1 LAEYDFMTVITC
13 IEDLRTLSRR
23 RVPKMFYEYVDSG
36 SWTESS
42 YLANERDLAAILLRQ
57 RVGIDSFPRST
68 EAAVFGEKVRMP
80 VALAPAGLTGMQH
93 ADGEI
98 LAARA
103 AAQFGVPFVL
113 STMSICS
120 IEEVAAATGAPFWFQ
135 LYLMR
140 DRDIAIGLMERA
152 RAAQCP
158 ALVLTLDLPVMGQ
171 RHRDIRNGLSTP
183 LRFNLK
189 TFLDLIAK
197 PGWCMHMLGT
207 HRRSF
212 GNIAAYA
219 RTSNIH
225 SLAEWTA
232 SQFNPSVSWKDV
244 AWVRQQWPG
253 KLILKGIMDPEDAR
267 RAADCGADALI
278 VSNHGGRQLDGAGSS
293 VRALKPVMDAVAD
306 RLDVHFD
313 GGIRSGQDV
322 LRVLSMGAKLAYI
335 GRPYL
340 YGLGALGE
348 KGVHRCLEII
358 HKELDLTM
366 AFCGLQ
372 RIADANRGIL
382 QPHDFES
389 HRFEESMGTGF
400 ERSIQRN

>member
-1 LAEYDFMTVITC
+1 
-13 IEDLRTLSRR
+13 
-23 RVPKMFYEYVDSG
+23 MFYDYVDSG

-42 YLANERDLAAILLRQ
+42 YQANERDLAAILLRQ
-57 RVGIDSFPRST
+57 RVGVESFPRST
-68 EAAVFGEKVRMP
+68 RSEVFGNEVSMP
-80 VALAPAGLTGMQH
+80 VALAPAGLTGMQY

-103 AAQFGVPFVL
+103 AEKFGVPFVL

-120 IEEVAAATGAPFWFQ
+120 IEEVAESTRAPFWFQ

-140 DRDIAIGLMERA
+140 DRDIVIGLMERA
-152 RAAQCP
+152 RAAGSQV
-158 ALVLTLDLPVMGQ
+158 LVLTLDLPVMGQ

-183 LRFNLK
+183 LRPNVR
-189 TFLDLIAK
+189 TFFDLIAR
-197 PGWCMHMLGT
+197 PGWCMRMLAT
-207 HRRSF
+207 RRRTF

-219 RTSNIH
+219 RATNNIH

-232 SQFNPSVSWKDV
+232 NQFNPSVSWKDV
-244 AWVRQQWPG
+244 AWVRQQWRG

-267 RAADCGADALI
+267 RAVDSGADALI
-278 VSNHGGRQLDGAGSS
+278 VSNHGGRQLDGGGSS
-293 VRALKPVMDAVAD
+293 VRALKPIVDAVAD
-306 RLDVHFD
+306 QLEVHFD

-322 LRVLSMGAKLAYI
+322 LRVLSLGAKLAYI

-358 HKELDLTM
+358 QKELDLTM
-366 AFCGLQ
+366 ALCGIQ
-372 RIADANRGIL
+372 KPADATQQIL
-382 QPHDFES
+382 QPNDFGS
-389 HRFEESMGTGF
+389 NRFGAGT
-400 ERSIQRN
+400 

>member
-1 LAEYDFMTVITC
+1 MTVITC
-13 IEDLRTLSRR
+13 VEDLRTLSRE

-42 YLANERDLAAILLRQ
+42 YQANERDLAAILLRQ
-57 RVGIDSFPRST
+57 RVAVECFPRST
-68 EAAVFGEKVRMP
+68 QSEVFGEKLSMP
-80 VALAPAGLTGMQH
+80 VALAPAGLTGMQY

-103 AAQFGVPFVL
+103 AEKFGVPYVL

-120 IEEVAAATGAPFWFQ
+120 IEEVAAATRMPFWFQ

-152 RAAQCP
+152 RAASCP
-158 ALVLTLDLPVMGQ
+158 VLVLTLDLPVMGQ

-183 LRFNLK
+183 LSINVK
-189 TFLDLIAK
+189 TVLDLIAK
-197 PGWCMHMLGT
+197 PKWCMRMLGT
-207 HRRSF
+207 RRRSF
-212 GNIAAYA
+212 GNIAPYLRA
-219 RTSNIH
+219 SNNLH

-232 SQFNPSVSWKDV
+232 HQFNPNISWKDV

-267 RAADCGADALI
+267 RAVDSGADALI

-293 VRALKPVMDAVAD
+293 VRALKPVVDAVSD
-306 RLDVHFD
+306 QIDVHFD

-322 LRVLSMGAKLAYI
+322 LRVLSIGAKLAYI

-348 KGVHRCLEII
+348 NGVQRCLDII

-366 AFCGLQ
+366 ALCGLQ
-372 RIADANRGIL
+372 RLGDADRRIL
-382 QPHDFES
+382 QPIEGELHPSGGSREPDC
-389 HRFEESMGTGF
+389 
-400 ERSIQRN
+400 